1 MKKIKYILWIFL
13 FCYGF
18 SYGQFNKES
27 REKIKTLKI
36 AYITEQLNL
45 TPKEAEKFWPI
56 YNAFEEKHFEL
67 KLKNRMEMRNALKDK
82 NNIES
87 LTEKQAANLVA
98 KKLKNDKA
106 IYETEKDFIEKISK
120 IISSKKVIKLQ
131 VAEMEFSRKLMRK
144 YRKKREDRR

>member
-1 MKKIKYILWIFL
+1 MNKIKYIIWIFL

-18 SYGQFNKES
+18 SYGQFNRES

-56 YNAFEEKHFEL
+56 YNAFEEKQFKL

-87 LTEKQAANLVA
+87 LTEKEATNLVT

-106 IYETEKDFIEKISK
+106 IYETEKNFIEKISN
-120 IISSKKVIKLQ
+120 IISSKKIIQLQ
-131 VAEMEFSRKLMRK
+131 VAEIEFSRKLMKK
-144 YRKKREDRR
+144 YRKKR

>member
-1 MKKIKYILWIFL
+1 MNKIKNIIWIFL

-18 SYGQFNKES
+18 SYGQFNRES

-56 YNAFEEKHFEL
+56 YNAFEEKQFKL

-87 LTEKQAANLVA
+87 LTEKEATNLVA

-106 IYETEKDFIEKISK
+106 IYETEKNFIEKISN
-120 IISSKKVIKLQ
+120 IISSKKIIQLQ
-131 VAEMEFSRKLMRK
+131 VAEIEFSRKLMKK
-144 YRKKREDRR
+144 YRKKR